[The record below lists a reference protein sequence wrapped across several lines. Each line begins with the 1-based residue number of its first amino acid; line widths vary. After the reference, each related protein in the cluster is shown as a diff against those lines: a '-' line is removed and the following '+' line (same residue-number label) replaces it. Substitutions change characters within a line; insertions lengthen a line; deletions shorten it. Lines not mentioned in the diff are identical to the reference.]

1 MADTTPCK
9 ALEPF
14 SEFVFGYGVVHG
26 DPDSTDKTAKTPEV
40 PNHVIDRLVGRG
52 YIVAPKGWAP
62 SSDDAPAEESP
73 AA

>member
-9 ALEPF
+9 ALESF

-26 DPDSTDKTAKTPEV
+26 DPDSTDKTAKTPAV
-40 PNHVIDRLVGRG
+40 PNHVIDHLVGRG
-52 YIVAPKGWAP
+52 VIASPKGRA
-62 SSDDAPAEESP
+62 SAVDAPAEEAP